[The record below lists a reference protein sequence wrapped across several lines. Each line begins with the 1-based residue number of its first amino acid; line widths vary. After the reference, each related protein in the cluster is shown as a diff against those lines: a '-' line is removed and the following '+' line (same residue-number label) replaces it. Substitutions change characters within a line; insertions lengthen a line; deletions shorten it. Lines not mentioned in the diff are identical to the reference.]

1 MHTGIFIFEGEAHKA
16 HRETMLM
23 QKMQQ
28 KALAGKA
35 LPAQGAAPRLSRRAV
50 VRCNAAAAPA
60 DDLGFKKMREGV
72 KEASA
77 ESLLTPRL

>member
-1 MHTGIFIFEGEAHKA
+1 MRANMGLHKGQMSLPS
-16 HRETMLM
+16 RTTM
-23 QKMQQ
+23 
-28 KALAGKA
+28 KA
-35 LPAQGAAPRLSRRAV
+35 PVSRRSV

-60 DDLGFKKMREGV
+60 DELGFKKMREGV

>member
-1 MHTGIFIFEGEAHKA
+1 
-16 HRETMLM
+16 
-23 QKMQQ
+23 
-28 KALAGKA
+28 
-35 LPAQGAAPRLSRRAV
+35 V

-60 DDLGFKKMREGV
+60 DELGFKKMREGV